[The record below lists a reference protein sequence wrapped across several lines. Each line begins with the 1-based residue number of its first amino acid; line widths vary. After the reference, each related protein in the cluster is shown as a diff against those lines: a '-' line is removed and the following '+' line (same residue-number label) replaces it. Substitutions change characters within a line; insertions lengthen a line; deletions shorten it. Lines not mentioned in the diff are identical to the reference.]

1 MLLCNRTSLNLNS
14 IQQKHPLRSLISQLN
29 SLQAKISNSDFEDL
43 LDTKVDE
50 GTLTPAIKEKVLAV
64 SNFMQAQNF
73 SEDFSASKFQT
84 DFNKHLLSLV
94 NSFPKII
101 YYENFAEKPE
111 EENIKDD
118 SFLGMEVDSE
128 SKQLHKKALA
138 LMKKDNITYLN
149 AVTKLIHS

>member
-1 MLLCNRTSLNLNS
+1 MLE
-14 IQQKHPLRSLISQLN
+14 I
-29 SLQAKISNSDFEDL
+29 
-43 LDTKVDE
+43 KVDE
-50 GTLTPAIKEKVLAV
+50 GTLTPAIKEKVLEL
-64 SNFMQAQNF
+64 SNFAQSQNF
-73 SEDFSASKFQT
+73 SEDFSQAKFHS
-84 DFNKHLLSLV
+84 DFNKQLISLV

-149 AVTKLIHS
+149 AVTKLIHN

>member
-1 MLLCNRTSLNLNS
+1 MLNVNKL
-14 IQQKHPLRSLISQLN
+14 LI
-29 SLQAKISNSDFEDL
+29 
-43 LDTKVDE
+43 
-50 GTLTPAIKEKVLAV
+50 
-64 SNFMQAQNF
+64 
-73 SEDFSASKFQT
+73 
-84 DFNKHLLSLV
+84 SLV

-101 YYENFAEKPE
+101 YYDNFAEKPE
-111 EENIKDD
+111 EDNSFKDD